1 MKRKQIILISWYL
14 TFAHFTGGGGIMEEI
29 AILTC
34 RTQTEEQRSLEEQS
48 KKSTM

>member
-1 MKRKQIILISWYL
+1 
-14 TFAHFTGGGGIMEEI
+14 MEEI

-48 KKSTM
+48 KKSTMWLPASKHL